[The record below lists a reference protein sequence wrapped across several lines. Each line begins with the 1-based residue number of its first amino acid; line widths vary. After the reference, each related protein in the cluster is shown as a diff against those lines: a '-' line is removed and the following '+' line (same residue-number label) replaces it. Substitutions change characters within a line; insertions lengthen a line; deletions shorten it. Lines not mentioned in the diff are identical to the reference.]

1 MLFFLII
8 FNRGS
13 TKRTNSSEILCL
25 MFVYDLCKC
34 VPRLILLLLDNLWFN
49 DLHAEFTGDRLNI
62 VNSPDVIHFG

>member
-1 MLFFLII
+1 
-8 FNRGS
+8 
-13 TKRTNSSEILCL
+13 
-25 MFVYDLCKC
+25 MFVYDLCKY